1 MTPRAAKI
9 HELTGIAAAKHHP
22 QKAINGYQGARS
34 ITVGNRQTIDLVDA
48 RRISRL
54 QARAF
59 FITLQKNANLHYVNS
74 AINLERELGSLAQHV
89 RLPDISVSSSIGQSN
104 CLDATVLFA
113 SLLENAGMEPF
124 IALTNNHAFVGWRIW
139 TGIDQYDFLETTMIP
154 GGNFDMA
161 LEEGNRR
168 YNIALALQ
176 ENDPL
181 RIILDPAGFLYL
193 VDVKDCR
200 IRKKIKSL
208 LF

>member
-1 MTPRAAKI
+1 
-9 HELTGIAAAKHHP
+9 
-22 QKAINGYQGARS
+22 
-34 ITVGNRQTIDLVDA
+34 
-48 RRISRL
+48 
-54 QARAF
+54 
-59 FITLQKNANLHYVNS
+59 
-74 AINLERELGSLAQHV
+74 
-89 RLPDISVSSSIGQSN
+89 
-104 CLDATVLFA
+104 
-113 SLLENAGMEPF
+113 MEPF